1 MLLQHKRI
9 LKMARQA
16 LKHLLAP
23 MIGYRKMLLHSHLKM
38 DAERTQELAQLI
50 IVYWYFLNS
59 AHTSSLEN

>member
-1 MLLQHKRI
+1 
-9 LKMARQA
+9 MARQA